1 MEKTKIKKLKTS
13 DARKINLKKTE
24 FFENAKFISSLP
36 NGYFLFEKRGVFA
49 CHHAKLHIL
58 HSRVESCMFTNL

>member
-1 MEKTKIKKLKTS
+1 MEERKIKKLKTS
-13 DARKINLKKTE
+13 DAGKINLKKTD
-24 FFENAKFISSLP
+24 FFENAKFIFGLP
-36 NGYFLFEKRGVFA
+36 NGYFLFEKEGFFA